1 MQTNIFEDY
10 TGLKAENCVILD
22 TETTGVAA
30 GDRIVELSIIDL
42 NGNTLYNQ
50 MFDPDMPMPDPA
62 SRVNGITDDML
73 WDKPSFRSQIP
84 EITRILQG
92 KTLIGWNV
100 AFDERML
107 AFEYSYVRK
116 DKPWTDMWDAM
127 SAFAKAHGMKNKFG
141 RYTCKLVKAK
151 SMLGLGD
158 SQEHRSLADCL
169 DTLAVLDVF
178 IQVETSFLF

>member
-73 WDKPSFRSQIP
+73 WDKPSFHSQIP
-84 EITRILQG
+84 EITSILQG

-116 DKPWTDMWDAM
+116 DKPWNDMWDVM

-178 IQVETSFLF
+178 VQVETSFLF